1 MYPSHFYI
9 TLRRDYKTTIQKIA
23 QKAFLDLCKQ
33 IFSKGRSQTIRQ
45 FFEREYKVSFPI
57 EIICCYY
64 DKMICERDKDL
75 VEKIHGSLSKK
86 IEDLEDD
93 SYDFLLM
100 SNLCRR
106 VLWRK
111 KKKKKKIEGAG
122 EREEKEDR
130 IIKKLMRLMKK
141 LVYEINLIHYE
152 YLLCDEKFYSQ
163 KFTRSML
170 LDKINN
176 FQNLLADTLQEAQF
190 SIIMYSET
198 SVRDLKEQLKAKVDA
213 LFKRIIDKGFDAS
226 NPSDIARFKEEE
238 LKDFDT
244 LRWRAIIQ
252 MREEIIKSR
261 NVWLAQNRVYYT
273 IHSDYVPLN
282 LEFDEKFHNVWDK
295 DNNRKDCRLINQY
308 QLLNVK
314 FGDETRNNLS
324 SVVVVNGDASV
335 EKTIMLLD
343 LVKIFDDEKGR
354 FYTETS
360 SDAEEKEKFYS
371 ATPMIEKAAR
381 QQQLQNIFDRINH
394 PTEEISAAVKIRD
407 DIRRLGRY
415 IRRFDI
421 LFYIP
426 MKNGKFEKF
435 EEYLKSLLPQ
445 TLEKSLLKCVTPPPG
460 LGLPLDGSYDLGQ
473 VLDTLSQSK
482 CLILCDGYDEA
493 NDKSRKLFDEL
504 LRFNF
509 QEGCKFI
516 VTTRRNNETPKLIKI
531 IDDARISRIILNIT
545 T

>member
-9 TLRRDYKTTIQKIA
+9 TFRLDYKTTIKEIA

-45 FFEREYKVSFPI
+45 FFEQEYKVSFPI

-111 KKKKKKIEGAG
+111 KKKKKEGLG
-122 EREEKEDR
+122 KPEEEEVR

-152 YLLCDEKFYSQ
+152 DLLCDEKFYSQ

-170 LDKINN
+170 LDKINS
-176 FQNLLADTLQEAQF
+176 FQTLLGDTLEEAQF
-190 SIIMYSET
+190 SIMYSET

-213 LFKRIIDKGFDAS
+213 LFKRIIDKEFDAS

-244 LRWRAIIQ
+244 LRWRAI
-252 MREEIIKSR
+252 MHVREEIIKSR
-261 NVWLAQNRVYYT
+261 NVWLAQNGVYYT
-273 IHSDYVPLN
+273 VHSDYVPLN
-282 LEFDEKFHNVWDK
+282 LEFDKNFHNVWDK
-295 DNNRKDCRLINQY
+295 DNNCKDCRLINQY

-324 SVVVVNGDASV
+324 SVIVVNGDAGV

-343 LVKIFDDEKGR
+343 LVNIFDDEKDR
-354 FYTETS
+354 IYTETS
-360 SDAEEKEKFYS
+360 SDAAGEEKFYS
-371 ATPMIEKAAR
+371 ATPLIEKAAR
-381 QQQLQNIFDRINH
+381 QEEAQQNIIDRLYNR
-394 PTEEISAAVKIRD
+394 TEEISAAEKIRD

-421 LFYIP
+421 LLYIP

-435 EEYLKSLLPQ
+435 EDYLKSLIPQ
-445 TLEKSLLKCVTPPPG
+445 TLEKALINSVMPPPG

-473 VLDTLSQSK
+473 VLDALSQSK

-509 QEGCKFI
+509 QQECRFI

-531 IDDARISRIILNIT
+531 IDDTRISRIVLNVT